1 MKYVKITVM
10 LFAVSLLLGMT
21 GVDAA
26 EYTQLVNVKIPAFSN
41 MFISQQVDKDDDW
54 QYTQKVK
61 QLSVSDDWSG
71 DGRRLEASLQGVFT
85 GMITTSWREL
95 NQGYNVEF
103 GTGTEVQGGWR
114 LRVRSIK
121 WLPTTATAS
130 FDWDLG
136 TILSSPYPIY
146 GSRD

>member
-10 LFAVSLLLGMT
+10 LFAVSLLLGMA

>member
-10 LFAVSLLLGMT
+10 LFAVSLLLGMA

-26 EYTQLVNVKIPAFSN
+26 EYTQLVNVTIPAFKQS
-41 MFISQQVDKDDDW
+41 FVSEQVNKDDDW

-61 QLSVSDDWSG
+61 QLSVSDDLSG
-71 DGRRLEASLQGVFT
+71 DGRRLEASLEGVFT
-85 GMITTSWREL
+85 GMITTGWLNL
-95 NQGYNVEF
+95 NQGYNVDF
-103 GTGTEVQGGWR
+103 GAGTEVEGGWR

>member
-10 LFAVSLLLGMT
+10 LFAVSLLLGMA

-121 WLPTTATAS
+121 SLMSTATAS

>member
-10 LFAVSLLLGMT
+10 LFAVSLLLGMA

-71 DGRRLEASLQGVFT
+71 DGRRLEASL
-85 GMITTSWREL
+85 
-95 NQGYNVEF
+95 
-103 GTGTEVQGGWR
+103 
-114 LRVRSIK
+114 
-121 WLPTTATAS
+121 
-130 FDWDLG
+130 
-136 TILSSPYPIY
+136 
-146 GSRD
+146 

>member
-121 WLPTTATAS
+121 SLMSTATAS

>member
-103 GTGTEVQGGWR
+103 GAGTEVQGGWR

-121 WLPTTATAS
+121 SLMSTATAS

>member
-10 LFAVSLLLGMT
+10 LFAVSLLLGMA

-95 NQGYNVEF
+95 SQGYNVEF
-103 GTGTEVQGGWR
+103 GTGTEVQGDWR

>member
-1 MKYVKITVM
+1 MKYFKITVM

-121 WLPTTATAS
+121 SLMSTATAS